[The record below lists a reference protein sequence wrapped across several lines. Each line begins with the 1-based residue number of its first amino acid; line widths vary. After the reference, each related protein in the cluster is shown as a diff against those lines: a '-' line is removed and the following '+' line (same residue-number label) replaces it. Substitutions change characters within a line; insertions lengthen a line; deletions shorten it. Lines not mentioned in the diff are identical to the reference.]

1 MALTLR
7 YERRFK
13 HLNDMNLDDLT
24 LQQCFEQL
32 GMADY
37 NYIQLSSQM
46 EALEEQRQLLLKKI
60 EGLIQNG
67 NANDLDK

>member
-1 MALTLR
+1 
-7 YERRFK
+7 
-13 HLNDMNLDDLT
+13 MNLDDLT

-37 NYIQLSSQM
+37 NYIKLSNQI